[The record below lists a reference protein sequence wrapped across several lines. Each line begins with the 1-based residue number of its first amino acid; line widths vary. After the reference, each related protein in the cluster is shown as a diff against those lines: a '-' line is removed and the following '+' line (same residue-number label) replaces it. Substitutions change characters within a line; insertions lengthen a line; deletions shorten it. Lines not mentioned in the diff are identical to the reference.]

1 MNLVTPILAPP
12 THTVEGMWWKQEKN
26 VTGFIAI
33 ANLASQSADATVQI
47 TDSHG
52 LPIGQHTVSITPH
65 GMKLIQLPELQ
76 TTGATNGGVVITS
89 SETSDNLV
97 INGALEDQTIGYS
110 AGMPFASEP
119 LMQSEPEPVT
129 IAELGLMSGA
139 ADPMMLFPAG
149 TTFTPYSVLR
159 NVSDA
164 ALSITP
170 TLWWMEGGTPH
181 SALLPQITLP
191 SLQTQSLDVA
201 SLLALFGPK
210 NFNGSFNLAFE
221 TQAPFGS
228 LVTAAGS
235 VDQTGTYVFEVGPRG
250 VGESASKSLQQW
262 STVNGDDTMVTV
274 WNPADEA
281 QDFVFTLFFEG
292 GHYLLP
298 LHIQPKETRSFNVSE
313 IIQNQV
319 PDAEGNLVPSTVHQG
334 TAKIAGSLAE
344 NQYILV
350 AIESGIYNV
359 RKATC
364 SQSCQWCDGYNSFYV
379 VDAPFSVGVN
389 GTHQESAMAQYHS
402 GTIYDMTTG
411 SSWSSN
417 NTTVA
422 TVGTGLVTG
431 KASGSA
437 TITATLSSAP
447 VDAGYIC
454 TGGNPCPLS
463 TFTNSGEGAVC
474 DFTITPSNVLAQ
486 NCTGSTQN
494 SNNFSTNITP
504 PGNYCPADQVKSSCS
519 EKSTGNIDF
528 VVGSPK
534 CLYNLINPSAT
545 VTYFA
550 GPKLS
555 NGTAGTISMSFSLVF
570 NKTVVTETVNATVQ
584 CP

>member
-1 MNLVTPILAPP
+1 
-12 THTVEGMWWKQEKN
+12 
-26 VTGFIAI
+26 
-33 ANLASQSADATVQI
+33 
-47 TDSHG
+47 
-52 LPIGQHTVSITPH
+52 
-65 GMKLIQLPELQ
+65 
-76 TTGATNGGVVITS
+76 
-89 SETSDNLV
+89 
-97 INGALEDQTIGYS
+97 
-110 AGMPFASEP
+110 
-119 LMQSEPEPVT
+119 
-129 IAELGLMSGA
+129 
-139 ADPMMLFPAG
+139 MMLFPAG

-170 TLWWMEGGTPH
+170 TLWWIGGGTPH

-334 TAKIAGSLAE
+334 TAKIAGVSPRISTFWSRSNPESIMCAKPLAH
-344 NQYILV
+344 
-350 AIESGIYNV
+350 
-359 RKATC
+359 KAVNGAMDTTA
-364 SQSCQWCDGYNSFYV
+364 SMLLS
-379 VDAPFSVGVN
+379 APFSVGVN

-431 KASGSA
+431 KASRIGNHHRYPIEH
-437 TITATLSSAP
+437 T

-504 PGNYCPADQVKSSCS
+504 PGNFCTANQVKSSCS
-519 EKSTGNIDF
+519 EKEHWKHRLRGRKSEM
-528 VVGSPK
+528 P
-534 CLYNLINPSAT
+534 L
-545 VTYFA
+545 
-550 GPKLS
+550 
-555 NGTAGTISMSFSLVF
+555 
-570 NKTVVTETVNATVQ
+570 
-584 CP
+584 

>member
-1 MNLVTPILAPP
+1 MVTCA
-12 THTVEGMWWKQEKN
+12 G
-26 VTGFIAI
+26 
-33 ANLASQSADATVQI
+33 
-47 TDSHG
+47 
-52 LPIGQHTVSITPH
+52 
-65 GMKLIQLPELQ
+65 
-76 TTGATNGGVVITS
+76 
-89 SETSDNLV
+89 SDC
-97 INGALEDQTIGYS
+97 ISGS
-110 AGMPFASEP
+110 
-119 LMQSEPEPVT
+119 
-129 IAELGLMSGA
+129 ELGLMSGA
-139 ADPMMLFPAG
+139 ADPLMLFPAG

-164 ALSITP
+164 ALLITP
-170 TLWWMEGGTPH
+170 TLWWMEGGAPH

-191 SLQTQSLDVA
+191 SLQTQSLDLA

-221 TQAPFGS
+221 TQATFGS
-228 LVTAAGS
+228 LVMAAGS

-262 STVNGDDTMVTV
+262 STANGDDTMVTV

-350 AIESGIYNV
+350 AIEAGIYNV

-364 SQSCQWCDGYNSFYV
+364 SQSCQWCDGYNSFYLI
-379 VDAPFSVGVN
+379 DAPFGVAVN

-402 GTIYDMTTG
+402 GTIYNLTTG
-411 SSWSSN
+411 SSWGSS

-431 KASGSA
+431 KAAGSV
-437 TITATLSSAP
+437 TITATLTSAP

-463 TFTNSGEGAVC
+463 TFQNTSGGTVGPYQVEPIDTASQGAAQCSKGQAGWSRNVTNQVQQVDGSAYAV
-474 DFTITPSNVLAQ
+474 DGLSVTDTITVTTPNQLGITQRQTGTFSTTGDGSFPDTYYV
-486 NCTGSTQN
+486 CSTSCPGSGSTNASQSWTVSGMSLPH
-494 SNNFSTNITP
+494 SNALVYKCSSITVD
-504 PGNYCPADQVKSSCS
+504 GN
-519 EKSTGNIDF
+519 
-528 VVGSPK
+528 
-534 CLYNLINPSAT
+534 
-545 VTYFA
+545 
-550 GPKLS
+550 
-555 NGTAGTISMSFSLVF
+555 
-570 NKTVVTETVNATVQ
+570 
-584 CP
+584 

>member
-1 MNLVTPILAPP
+1 
-12 THTVEGMWWKQEKN
+12 
-26 VTGFIAI
+26 
-33 ANLASQSADATVQI
+33 
-47 TDSHG
+47 
-52 LPIGQHTVSITPH
+52 
-65 GMKLIQLPELQ
+65 
-76 TTGATNGGVVITS
+76 
-89 SETSDNLV
+89 
-97 INGALEDQTIGYS
+97 
-110 AGMPFASEP
+110 
-119 LMQSEPEPVT
+119 MQSEPEPVT
-129 IAELGLMSGA
+129 MAELGLMSGA
-139 ADPMMLFPAG
+139 ADPVMLFPAG
-149 TTFTPYSVLR
+149 TTFTPYSILR

-170 TLWWMEGGTPH
+170 TLWWMEGGKPH

-201 SLLALFGPK
+201 SLLAVFGPK
-210 NFNGSFNLAFE
+210 NFNGSFNIAFE
-221 TQAPFGS
+221 TQARRGS
-228 LVTAAGS
+228 LVMASGS
-235 VDQTGTYVFEVGPRG
+235 VDQTGTYVFEVAARG

-262 STVNGDDTMVTV
+262 STGNGDDTMVTV

-350 AIESGIYNV
+350 AVESGIYNV

-379 VDAPFSVGVN
+379 IDAPFGVAVN

-402 GTIYDMTTG
+402 GSIYNMTTG
-411 SSWSSN
+411 SSWGSSK
-417 NTTVA
+417 TTVA

-431 KASGSA
+431 KAVGSA
-437 TITATLSSAP
+437 TITATLYSAP

-463 TFTNSGEGAVC
+463 TFQNTAPGTVGPYRVEPIATASQFPASCPSGQAGWNRNVTNQVQYIDGSAYAVSGVVVSDILTVGSRHDLGSGTSTGTATTTGDGSFSDNYSVCSTACPTSSGETDALQTWTANGVPLPHSNAVVYKC
-474 DFTITPSNVLAQ
+474 SSITID
-486 NCTGSTQN
+486 G
-494 SNNFSTNITP
+494 F
-504 PGNYCPADQVKSSCS
+504 
-519 EKSTGNIDF
+519 
-528 VVGSPK
+528 
-534 CLYNLINPSAT
+534 
-545 VTYFA
+545 
-550 GPKLS
+550 
-555 NGTAGTISMSFSLVF
+555 
-570 NKTVVTETVNATVQ
+570 
-584 CP
+584 